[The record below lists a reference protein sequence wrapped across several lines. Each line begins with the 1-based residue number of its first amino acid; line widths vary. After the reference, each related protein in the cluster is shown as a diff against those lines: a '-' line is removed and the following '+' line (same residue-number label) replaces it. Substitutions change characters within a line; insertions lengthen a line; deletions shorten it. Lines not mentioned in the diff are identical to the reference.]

1 MPQYRYTA
9 LSQNGALV
17 EGERAAVS
25 IQALKLELQEQGLCA
40 QRIHSQP
47 GFSGLVRRHTVRP
60 GEFLLFV
67 QELTALMRAGLPL
80 PEVLAL
86 AADRPSSPALGQSLA
101 LVLRDIRAGLSFSSA
116 CATQA
121 DTFDPLFLA
130 AVRTGEKTG
139 ELPAVLARYQEFL
152 RRRVALRKKVAQALA
167 YPVFLLL
174 VLMAILGLLFTFV
187 MPRFVTMYANFN
199 ANLPVPT
206 QWLLAAVRNF
216 PWIAVTVLVLS
227 ITAWMA
233 WRLYVARPAGRLAVD
248 AWTLRVPLL
257 GASLRTQVSVTFA
270 RNLSTL
276 LAGGTP
282 LLEGLRIVQ
291 ASLPNL
297 AAAARVQRVAQGVE
311 QGESLASAVQ
321 AAGLLPETAVK
332 MIRVGEASG
341 GLDEMLSEVAHY
353 YEEIL
358 DTQLARLM
366 ALVEPVLVLSM
377 GLLIG
382 GIIIVMYLP
391 IFNLAEVIR

>member
-9 LSQNGALV
+9 LAQNGVQVA
-17 EGERAAVS
+17 GERAAVS
-25 IQALKLELQEQGLCA
+25 VQALELELQEQGLYA
-40 QRIHSQP
+40 QRIRPKP
-47 GFSGLVRRHTVRP
+47 GFPGLVRRHAVRP

-80 PEVLAL
+80 PEVLEL
-86 AADRPSSPALGQSLA
+86 AADRPSSPALGQVLT

-116 CATQA
+116 CAAHA
-121 DTFDPLFLA
+121 DTFDALFLA
-130 AVRTGEKTG
+130 AVRTGETTG

-152 RRRVALRKKVAQALA
+152 RRRVMLRKKVSQALA

-174 VLMAILGLLFTFV
+174 ILLAILGLLFAFV
-187 MPRFVTMYANFN
+187 MPRFAAMYANFN
-199 ANLPVPT
+199 ASLPAPT
-206 QWLLAAVRNF
+206 QWLLAVVQYF
-216 PWIAVTVLVLS
+216 PWIAM
-227 ITAWMA
+227 TALILTGGLWTA
-233 WRLYVARPAGRLAVD
+233 WRLYVTRPAGRLAVD

-257 GASLRTQVSVTFA
+257 GASLRTQVIVNFA

-291 ASLPNL
+291 ASFPNR
-297 AAAARVQRVAQGVE
+297 AAAARVRQVAQGVE
-311 QGESLASAVQ
+311 QGESLAFAVQ

-332 MIRVGEASG
+332 MIRVGEAGG
-341 GLDEMLSEVAHY
+341 GLDGMLSEVAHY

-366 ALVEPVLVLSM
+366 ALVEPVLVLFM